1 MGLTIPML
9 FLSVL
14 LVVVGLLLVVL
25 KRTGALGFRA
35 ATPAGSVLG
44 LLGLLLGLS
53 TFASVVAPYQVA
65 VPVSF
70 GKVGEPWKSGVHLKS
85 PFTDVTTF
93 STRPV
98 DLNLAGETNVEVR
111 SSQGGV
117 LYADLT
123 VKWSIDPAHT
133 LALYK
138 LAGDESSV
146 ERRLVTPDTRE
157 IVRNVFARYTS
168 EDGYVSKREAISS
181 EIDRLIR
188 ERLAPRGILIETVNL
203 RNVKP
208 SEALQK
214 EIDLKIQQEQA
225 TLRATEAA
233 RTAKAEAEQ
242 KRIVAEGEAAANTIL
257 SNSLSDKV
265 LAVKCLE
272 AFRAAAEKNPVYAS
286 PCGSG
291 TGAPLIVDGT
301 KR

>member
-1 MGLTIPML
+1 ML
-9 FLSVL
+9 FLAVL
-14 LVVVGLLLVVL
+14 LLLAGILLIAL
-25 KRTGALGFRA
+25 KRTGVLDRRG
-35 ATPAGSVLG
+35 ATPAGGALA
-44 LLGLLLGLS
+44 LLGLLTGLS
-53 TFASVVAPYQVA
+53 TFAHVTEPYQVA

-85 PFTDVTTF
+85 PFTEVTTF

-98 DLNLAGETNVEVR
+98 DLNLTGDSTVEVR

-133 LALYK
+133 LALYE

-146 ERRLVTPDTRE
+146 ERRLVSPDSRE
-157 IVRNVFARYTS
+157 IVRNVFARFTS
-168 EDGYVSKREAISS
+168 EDGYVAKREAISS
-181 EIDRLIR
+181 EIDKLIR
-188 ERLAPRGILIETVNL
+188 ERLAPRGILVETVNL

-225 TLRATEAA
+225 TQRATEAA

-242 KRIVAEGEAAANTIL
+242 KRITAEGEAAANGIL
-257 SNSLSDKV
+257 NNSLTDKV
-265 LAVKCLE
+265 LAAKCLE
-272 AFRAAAEKNPVYAS
+272 AFRAAAEKNPVYDS

-291 TGAPLIVDGT
+291 GGAPVIVDGT

>member
-1 MGLTIPML
+1 ML

-14 LVVVGLLLVVL
+14 LLVAGILLIVL
-25 KRTGALGFRA
+25 KRAGVLSRRGTA
-35 ATPAGSVLG
+35 PAGWATV
-44 LLGLLLGLS
+44 LLGLLAGLS
-53 TFASVVAPYQVA
+53 TFTHVTEPYQVA

-85 PFTDVTTF
+85 PFTEVTTF

-98 DLNLAGETNVEVR
+98 DLNFTGDSNVEVR

-146 ERRLVTPDTRE
+146 ERRLVAPDTRE
-157 IVRNVFARYTS
+157 IVRNVFARFTS
-168 EDGYVSKREAISS
+168 EDGYVAKREAISS
-181 EIDRLIR
+181 EIDRLTR
-188 ERLAPRGILIETVNL
+188 ERLAPRGILVDTVNL

-225 TLRATEAA
+225 TQRATEAA
-233 RTAKAEAEQ
+233 KTAKAEAEQ
-242 KRIVAEGEAAANTIL
+242 KRIAAEGEAAANSIL
-257 SNSLSDKV
+257 TNSLTDKV
-265 LAVKCLE
+265 LAAKCLD

-291 TGAPLIVDGT
+291 GGAPLIVDGT